1 MYYWCT
7 KILSGLCTNN
17 NNNKKE
23 VYKICPNKISTMIF
37 KSPHPFIS
45 NNLKKQGKSSDQ
57 YMYVCCDLFI
67 FFQVWTLL

>member
-17 NNNKKE
+17 NNNNNNNKE

-37 KSPHPFIS
+37 KSP
-45 NNLKKQGKSSDQ
+45 
-57 YMYVCCDLFI
+57 
-67 FFQVWTLL
+67 TT